1 MNIEVENDNKGDDE
15 DEDDGIEVDEDEG
28 LEALDEALETQE
40 AAVSDKA
47 LGTDEALEEALETQ
61 EAAVSDEALGTNE
74 ALDEALETDDA
85 EEEAETQGRVDLV
98 DNERPVEADEAEE
111 DEAVDNKPSDE
122 SCLDTRSALRVQWRS
137 QQDRSSEAG
146 AANEGLDQHHR
157 RASRALV
164 LN

>member
-47 LGTDEALEEALETQ
+47 LGT
-61 EAAVSDEALGTNE
+61 EAAVSDEALGTDE

-111 DEAVDNKPSDE
+111 DEAVDNKASDE
-122 SCLDTRSALRVQWRS
+122 SCLDARSAHRVAESAACSVECMNLVCQWKIW
-137 QQDRSSEAG
+137 
-146 AANEGLDQHHR
+146 
-157 RASRALV
+157 
-164 LN
+164 

>member
-28 LEALDEALETQE
+28 L
-40 AAVSDKA
+40 
-47 LGTDEALEEALETQ
+47 
-61 EAAVSDEALGTNE
+61 E

-111 DEAVDNKPSDE
+111 DEAVDNKASDE
-122 SCLDTRSALRVQWRS
+122 SCLDARSAHRVQWRS
-137 QQDRSSEAG
+137 QQP
-146 AANEGLDQHHR
+146 
-157 RASRALV
+157 ALS
-164 LN
+164 NA

>member
-40 AAVSDKA
+40 AAVD
-47 LGTDEALEEALETQ
+47 
-61 EAAVSDEALGTNE
+61 
-74 ALDEALETDDA
+74 
-85 EEEAETQGRVDLV
+85 
-98 DNERPVEADEAEE
+98 
-111 DEAVDNKPSDE
+111 
-122 SCLDTRSALRVQWRS
+122 
-137 QQDRSSEAG
+137 
-146 AANEGLDQHHR
+146 EGLDQHHR